1 MHLQRK
7 ERLEGNMKKRS
18 RRKFYILI
26 LVWILLI
33 VFTGRYFFHQA
44 PLSTGDVQTILH
56 ENWED
61 IQSITDW
68 LVHSEYETIYLSEED
83 LHTGEAWADFSAIP
97 LNEEIL
103 LRAQRL
109 INAKGFHGIS
119 KNAGENT
126 IAFYMW
132 TDGIEADC
140 GASYPQVS
148 PTFNIKYLCSRFR
161 KQIGFISTPT
171 TTNGVKRTFQ
181 QSAVRSK
188 MYLSARWSWV
198 ANSMVQLQ

>member
-1 MHLQRK
+1 MKSTRSLHLQRK

-44 PLSTGDVQTILH
+44 PLSMGDVQTILH

-97 LNEEIL
+97 LDEEIL
-103 LRAQRL
+103 LQAQRL
-109 INAKGFHGIS
+109 INEKGFHGIS

-140 GASYPQVS
+140 GASYPIDSASEPYVQ
-148 PTFNIKYLCSRFR
+148 Y
-161 KQIGFISTPT
+161 QISVQPL
-171 TTNGVKRTFQ
+171 Q
-181 QSAVRSK
+181 E
-188 MYLSARWSWV
+188 
-198 ANSMVQLQ
+198 ANWFYFYSDYNKWRETDIPAIGS